1 MFRVGRSQ
9 QCYLQCPLG
18 VSNDIHNA
26 RSESAMIFTNAR
38 SESAMIFTNAR
49 SESLLFLRTMPFLR
63 TSFCFFL
70 RTIKLSQLSLLCLC
84 HFEVSNNHHVAHSE
98 SAIIFTMPTRS
109 QAMIFT
115 SNNIHKA
122 HSESAMI
129 FTNARSESSLFLRTM
144 PFLRTIFCWFL
155 RTIKLT
161 GMTRSA
167 PLRSG

>member
-1 MFRVGRSQ
+1 MPAQSYYF
-9 QCYLQCPLG
+9 CEQCPFCE
-18 VSNDIHNA
+18 
-26 RSESAMIFTNAR
+26 RF
-38 SESAMIFTNAR
+38 
-49 SESLLFLRTMPFLR
+49 LF
-63 TSFCFFL
+63 FFA
-70 RTIKLSQLSLLCLC
+70 TIKLSQLSLLCLC

-144 PFLRTIFCWFL
+144 PFLANDFL
-155 RTIKLT
+155 LVFANYQADWNDAKCPPSDRAEIWHKC
-161 GMTRSA
+161 S
-167 PLRSG
+167 SI